1 MRTAFLQATR
11 AVDTE
16 RAVLV
21 TESYRANEDKSEAMK
36 RALSM
41 QHIYENMTIS
51 IRDHELIVGCYA
63 PKLRGTPMFPD
74 YGTGWIM
81 AQMDDLPT
89 RGNDQFAITEEQKQ
103 TLRAC
108 CEYWKGL
115 SLDCRVRAAVPPELQ
130 QVLDHNV
137 AYNTIFHCQSPG
149 HFVAGFDYLLKTGFS
164 AIIQTCQE
172 KLAALQIDC
181 DDYLDQRDLYES
193 CMITLQAV
201 IAYANR
207 FAALARQM
215 AEQQTD
221 EVRRA
226 ELLRI
231 AENCERVP
239 AQPARNYWEALQFV
253 YLIQMTIRMEGNAL
267 GVSLG
272 RMDQYLY
279 PYYQADVD
287 AGRLDYDAALELMEC
302 FYLKLSEI
310 DKVASNESAAALAG
324 PAHGQTITVG
334 GTRADGSDI
343 TNDIT
348 LMVLEADREV
358 ALAQP
363 DIAVRIHRGTS
374 QRLIDAATTN
384 VKIGLN
390 KVKVCNDEIVQAA
403 LRRCGV
409 QAEECYNFSYLGC
422 SEPVIEGHTNSWGNC
437 GHVNL
442 AKCLELALNDGRCML
457 TGVQMGP
464 HTGDAS
470 AFSTMEQVLEAYRTQ
485 VNYFTDALVKYDRI
499 IDLCHRRYLPLPFC
513 SVAVEDCIETGVGFE
528 NGGAKYNFT
537 SPLAVA
543 PITVGDSL
551 MAIKK
556 LVFEEQKLTMPQLLE
571 ALRTDFA
578 DAEPLRLM
586 LRNRAP
592 KYGNDLDEAD
602 AMSSYAISVFCDALE
617 GRKNARGG
625 IFTAGIYYLTANVPN
640 GARTAASANGRH
652 AYEPLNDGGISAT
665 HGDDRHGATA
675 LLRSAGKLCNV
686 RAGHG
691 SVLNQLLHP
700 SIFSG
705 EDGARNFGEYLRS
718 IVDCN
723 IWEAQFNV
731 ITREDLIQ
739 AQLHPEQ
746 YRALVVRVAG
756 YSAFFTGL
764 SKATQDDIITR
775 TSLVSY

>member
-1 MRTAFLQATR
+1 MTDRIQAMRTAFLQATR

-164 AIIQTCQE
+164 AIIQTCRE

-239 AQPARNYWEALQFV
+239 AQPARNYW
-253 YLIQMTIRMEGNAL
+253 
-267 GVSLG
+267 
-272 RMDQYLY
+272 
-279 PYYQADVD
+279 
-287 AGRLDYDAALELMEC
+287 
-302 FYLKLSEI
+302 
-310 DKVASNESAAALAG
+310 
-324 PAHGQTITVG
+324 
-334 GTRADGSDI
+334 
-343 TNDIT
+343 
-348 LMVLEADREV
+348 
-358 ALAQP
+358 
-363 DIAVRIHRGTS
+363 
-374 QRLIDAATTN
+374 
-384 VKIGLN
+384 
-390 KVKVCNDEIVQAA
+390 
-403 LRRCGV
+403 
-409 QAEECYNFSYLGC
+409 
-422 SEPVIEGHTNSWGNC
+422 
-437 GHVNL
+437 
-442 AKCLELALNDGRCML
+442 
-457 TGVQMGP
+457 
-464 HTGDAS
+464 
-470 AFSTMEQVLEAYRTQ
+470 
-485 VNYFTDALVKYDRI
+485 
-499 IDLCHRRYLPLPFC
+499 
-513 SVAVEDCIETGVGFE
+513 
-528 NGGAKYNFT
+528 
-537 SPLAVA
+537 
-543 PITVGDSL
+543 
-551 MAIKK
+551 
-556 LVFEEQKLTMPQLLE
+556 
-571 ALRTDFA
+571 
-578 DAEPLRLM
+578 
-586 LRNRAP
+586 
-592 KYGNDLDEAD
+592 
-602 AMSSYAISVFCDALE
+602 
-617 GRKNARGG
+617 
-625 IFTAGIYYLTANVPN
+625 
-640 GARTAASANGRH
+640 
-652 AYEPLNDGGISAT
+652 
-665 HGDDRHGATA
+665 
-675 LLRSAGKLCNV
+675 
-686 RAGHG
+686 
-691 SVLNQLLHP
+691 
-700 SIFSG
+700 
-705 EDGARNFGEYLRS
+705 
-718 IVDCN
+718 
-723 IWEAQFNV
+723 
-731 ITREDLIQ
+731 
-739 AQLHPEQ
+739 
-746 YRALVVRVAG
+746 
-756 YSAFFTGL
+756 
-764 SKATQDDIITR
+764 
-775 TSLVSY
+775 